1 MADSK
6 IVPLD
11 NVTDVDDV
19 REWHEGDP
27 KPFVLRGNVEC
38 ERLLDTLEHLGVTF
52 FEYVY
57 WRDEMG
63 SDSYYTWPSFKKKGV
78 RYSVTRLESVKMA
91 QFQLGSLLR
100 DAVEESLAGTYEED
114 ADMMVCFSVSVCQ
127 ERREIT
133 AHIKVIESFYRC
145 NDGYAVDLL

>member
-1 MADSK
+1 MSGSK
-6 IVPLD
+6 LVGVD
-11 NVTDVDDV
+11 KVNDVGEV
-19 REWHEGDP
+19 REWAAGEP
-27 KPFVLRGNVEC
+27 RPFVLRGNAEC
-38 ERLLDTLEHLGVTF
+38 QQLLALLDSLGVAYF
-52 FEYVY
+52 DYIY
-57 WRDEMG
+57 WRDQMG

>member
-1 MADSK
+1 MAGLK
-6 IVPLD
+6 TVPLD

-19 REWHEGDP
+19 REWQEGDP
-27 KPFVLRGNVEC
+27 KPFVLRGNAEC
-38 ERLLDTLEHLGVTF
+38 QQLLALLDSLGVAYF
-52 FEYVY
+52 DYIY
-57 WRDEMG
+57 WRDQMG
-63 SDSYYTWPSFKKKGV
+63 SDSYCTWPSFKKKGV
-78 RYSVTRLESVKMA
+78 RYSVTRLESVKRA

-133 AHIKVIESFYRC
+133 AHIKVIESFSRYN
-145 NDGYAVDLL
+145 NDCAVELL

>member
-1 MADSK
+1 MAGSK
-6 IVPLD
+6 LVGVD
-11 NVTDVDDV
+11 KVNDVGEV
-19 REWHEGDP
+19 REWVEGDP
-27 KPFVLRGNVEC
+27 KPFVLRGNAEC
-38 ERLLDTLEHLGVTF
+38 EQLLATLDSLGVTYF
-52 FEYVY
+52 GYIY
-57 WRDEMG
+57 WRDQMG
-63 SDSYYTWPSFKKKGV
+63 SDSYCTPPSFKKNGA
-78 RYSVTRLESVKMA
+78 RYSVKRLESVKMA